1 MDFVVARFGDNYGF
15 ISKGKKR
22 VYGFRNSF
30 DEVVQLLKKYGEHT
44 FAIPMEIPFEK
55 HQREWQKSDNI
66 YLNKLT
72 HLKQQTDS
80 QYRNFLMR
88 GLSNVR

>member
-1 MDFVVARFGDNYGF
+1 
-15 ISKGKKR
+15 
-22 VYGFRNSF
+22 
-30 DEVVQLLKKYGEHT
+30 
-44 FAIPMEIPFEK
+44 MEIPFEK